1 VCSSNAPFDLPQR
14 DNEPLKHPSPGSA
27 GIWEV
32 LMTAVPAQSDK
43 ARVRTRAAVNADII
57 SYWLIIAGIY
67 LTVGFL
73 FYYAGKRKLF
83 DQAGTMP
90 SGLAAQFKG
99 SFIASFP
106 GLNVSWVLLGL
117 ILFIVFLGVVASLL
131 AREFL
136 PSRRKP
142 ILLGSLGLSMFAY
155 GLMALAENMINNPDE
170 VASLFGYFSGT
181 AVVIILL
188 LLMPPYRKAD
198 WLSSLVSGR

>member
-1 VCSSNAPFDLPQR
+1 MATVSAHSEGAKVRKRAGVSLDL
-14 DNEPLKHPSPGSA
+14 
-27 GIWEV
+27 V
-32 LMTAVPAQSDK
+32 
-43 ARVRTRAAVNADII
+43 
-57 SYWLIIAGIY
+57 SYWLIVAGTY

-73 FYYAGKRKLF
+73 FYYSGKRKLF
-83 DQAGTMP
+83 DQGGVMP

-106 GLNVSWVLLGL
+106 GVNVSWFLLGL
-117 ILFIVFLGVVASLL
+117 VLFIVFLGLVASLV

-136 PSRRKP
+136 PSRRKR

-155 GLMALAENMINNPDE
+155 GLMGFAENMINNTDS

-188 LLMPPYRKAD
+188 LLMPPYRNAN
-198 WLSSLVSGR
+198 WLSGLTSNG

>member
-1 VCSSNAPFDLPQR
+1 MA
-14 DNEPLKHPSPGSA
+14 
-27 GIWEV
+27 
-32 LMTAVPAQSDK
+32 AVPAQSDD
-43 ARVRTRAAVNADII
+43 RRLRTRAAVNVDIV
-57 SYWLIIAGIY
+57 SYWLIVAGIY

-73 FYYAGKRKLF
+73 FFYTGKRKLF

-106 GLNVSWVLLGL
+106 GVNVSWFLLGL
-117 ILFIVFLGVVASLL
+117 VLFIAFLGVVASLVTL
-131 AREFL
+131 EFL

-155 GLMALAENMINNPDE
+155 GLMGFAENMINNTDS

-188 LLMPPYRKAD
+188 LLMPPYRRTD
-198 WLSSLVSGR
+198 WLSSIVSDR

>member
-1 VCSSNAPFDLPQR
+1 MGALS
-14 DNEPLKHPSPGSA
+14 
-27 GIWEV
+27 
-32 LMTAVPAQSDK
+32 AQSHD
-43 ARVRTRAAVNADII
+43 TRARARFRVNADLA

-106 GLNVSWVLLGL
+106 GVNVAWFLLGL
-117 ILFIVFLGVVASLL
+117 LLFIVFLGVIASLL

-142 ILLGSLGLSMFAY
+142 ILLGSLGLSMFAF
-155 GLMALAENMINNPDE
+155 GLMGFAENM
-170 VASLFGYFSGT
+170 VANTDQVNILFGYFSGT
-181 AVVIILL
+181 AIVIILL
-188 LLMPPYRKAD
+188 LLMPPYRSAA
-198 WLSSLVSGR
+198 WLSSLTSKD

>member
-1 VCSSNAPFDLPQR
+1 VPQR
-14 DNEPLKHPSPGSA
+14 DNGPFTHPRAGLT

-32 LMTAVPAQSDK
+32 LMAAVPAQSDK
-43 ARVRTRAAVNADII
+43 ARVRTRAAVNADTV

-73 FYYAGKRKLF
+73 FFYTGKRKLF

-106 GLNVSWVLLGL
+106 GVNVAWVLLGL
-117 ILFIVFLGVVASLL
+117 ILFIAFLGVVASLL

-155 GLMALAENMINNPDE
+155 GLMGFAENMINNSDS

-188 LLMPPYRKAD
+188 LLMPPYRNAD
-198 WLSSLVSGR
+198 WLSSIVSNR

>member
-1 VCSSNAPFDLPQR
+1 MGALS
-14 DNEPLKHPSPGSA
+14 
-27 GIWEV
+27 
-32 LMTAVPAQSDK
+32 AQSHDTH
-43 ARVRTRAAVNADII
+43 ARTRYAVNADVV
-57 SYWLIIAGIY
+57 SYWLIIAGVY

-73 FYYAGKRKLF
+73 FYYNGKRKLF

-106 GLNVSWVLLGL
+106 GVNVAWFLLGL
-117 ILFIVFLGVVASLL
+117 LMFIVFLGVVASLL

-142 ILLGSLGLSMFAY
+142 ILLASLALSMFVF
-155 GLMALAENMINNPDE
+155 GLMGFAENSINNIDE

-188 LLMPPYRKAD
+188 LLMPPYRKGG
-198 WLSSLVSGR
+198 WLSSIVSDR

>member
-1 VCSSNAPFDLPQR
+1 MGAL
-14 DNEPLKHPSPGSA
+14 SA
-27 GIWEV
+27 QSHDTRARTR
-32 LMTAVPAQSDK
+32 TAVK
-43 ARVRTRAAVNADII
+43 ADTV

-99 SFIASFP
+99 SLIASFP
-106 GLNVSWVLLGL
+106 GVNVAWFLLGL
-117 ILFIVFLGVVASLL
+117 LLFIVFLGVVASLL

-142 ILLGSLGLSMFAY
+142 ILLGSLGLSMFAF
-155 GLMALAENMINNPDE
+155 GLMGFAENMINNTDS

-181 AVVIILL
+181 AIVIILL
-188 LLMPPYRKAD
+188 LLMPPYRKGG
-198 WLSSLVSGR
+198 WLSSIASDR